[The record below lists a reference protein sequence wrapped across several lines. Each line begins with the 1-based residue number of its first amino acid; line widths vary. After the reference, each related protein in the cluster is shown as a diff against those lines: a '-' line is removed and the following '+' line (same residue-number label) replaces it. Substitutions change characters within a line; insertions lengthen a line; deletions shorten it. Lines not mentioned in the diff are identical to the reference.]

1 MDICTRR
8 AIACPKRGWGKGL
21 MIRPMLQHPADM
33 RWLAH
38 SMRRIITIITPMRPT
53 LMRITRWGRFR

>member
-1 MDICTRR
+1 
-8 AIACPKRGWGKGL
+8 
-21 MIRPMLQHPADM
+21 MIRPVLQHPAGM
-33 RWLAH
+33 RWLAY